1 MTKKSNERNRLV
13 STRRPSDQSWEGE
26 TTLKWPSIEME
37 FQGELSQHGAGQI
50 PASRLLTHRRVLA
63 AGSIC
68 RVAGIN
74 ESISAQRWEG
84 GRRGMLNSAER
95 WRADTGPAAAAVRV
109 KGRSAV
115 SRQKRQLQLL
125 SEQTRANVSW
135 QKTNVVVS
143 SQRIL
148 RRMSRKN
155 RAGDNVKMKVDV
167 RYVCQGNK
175 MCQGKS

>member
-1 MTKKSNERNRLV
+1 
-13 STRRPSDQSWEGE
+13 
-26 TTLKWPSIEME
+26 
-37 FQGELSQHGAGQI
+37 
-50 PASRLLTHRRVLA
+50 
-63 AGSIC
+63 
-68 RVAGIN
+68 
-74 ESISAQRWEG
+74 
-84 GRRGMLNSAER
+84 MLNSAER